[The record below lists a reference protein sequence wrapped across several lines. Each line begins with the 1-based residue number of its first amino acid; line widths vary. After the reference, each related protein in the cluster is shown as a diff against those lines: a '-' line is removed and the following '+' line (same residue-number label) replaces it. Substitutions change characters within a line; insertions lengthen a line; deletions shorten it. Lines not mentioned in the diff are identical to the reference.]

1 MLRLFFLLFCGALC
15 LLQPAY
21 AQKSTKETQQNL
33 TNFST
38 TSENIEL
45 KLQEPKDLQD
55 ENIAQESP
63 KKSFG
68 IKVDGGTSAGYSELE
83 LNQKT
88 FQENE
93 IESGLWRAGLGYD
106 VFYEFYPINRIVIN
120 LFFGSSVE
128 ITQYRVGGKVK
139 NYNDGIR
146 NEDHAY
152 DWGERFYAGSRINHI
167 GVVIRIYENHKL
179 SIVLRRA
186 FLADFRLGNYDLPF
200 SNSPWVSSQNVQI
213 SGSDMSIRAINNTQI
228 LVSYSLY
235 F

>member
-68 IKVDGGTSAGYSELE
+68 IKVNGGTSAGYSELE

-106 VFYEFYPINRIVIN
+106 AFYEFYPINRIVIN